1 MAADL
6 VDERRPQVRAEHAGF
21 AVTGQLQG
29 TTLTLQT
36 SAAAVG
42 LSGGGTL
49 YSVTAFAMAGPLEA
63 EELTAAY
70 TMRTVDASPP
80 FDKSVARQ
88 R

>member
-1 MAADL
+1 LELHPLRTIAADH
-6 VDERRPQVRAEHAGF
+6 E
-21 AVTGQLQG
+21 TG
-29 TTLTLQT
+29 TLT
-36 SAAAVG
+36 
-42 LSGGGTL
+42 GGGTL
-49 YSVTAFAMAGPLEA
+49 YSVSAFALAGPLEA